1 MATAQS
7 QYNILIGKMI
17 RESSSE
23 RGMGN
28 RNGFKLKKLVGKKE
42 SRRRATFEEQA
53 HPHEWI
59 GAKRTAQLDDDKCD
73 HGLASSDSRSC
84 QDFAEAFVMGFVR
97 TYKNESTLQD
107 AFNAAVDATHDD
119 YADVWQDSVRIEKII
134 SYFLAR
140 GVRNILRGNIN
151 DAGIDATYACYFEE
165 EVVTRLNNSSAHQLS
180 SSSHSHHSQQS
191 YYSRSD
197 SGGTTN
203 SSSGS
208 HHSHRIAGLRH
219 ADEHILI
226 NFFRRRIP
234 CSCLDERYRQIRSK
248 VKRSA
253 MLYCTHC
260 YEPYYCSHECCLS
273 FDIHGKTED
282 SAVSSKGSAVIRRRR
297 ATL

>member
-1 MATAQS
+1 MSCAAQS
-7 QYNILIGKMI
+7 QYNILIVI
-17 RESSSE
+17 RESSV
-23 RGMGN
+23 RKTMMGN
-28 RNGFKLKKLVGKKE
+28 RNARGLKLKKLTGKKKE
-42 SRRRATFEEQA
+42 RRRATFEEQP
-53 HPHEWI
+53 HPHEWT
-59 GAKRTAQLDDDKCD
+59 KTTAQLDDKCD
-73 HGLASSDSRSC
+73 HGLASSDARSC
-84 QDFAEAFVMGFVR
+84 QDFAEAFVMGLVR

-107 AFNAAVDATHDD
+107 AFNAAVDATKGE
-119 YADVWQDSVRIEKII
+119 YVDVWQDSVRIEKII

-140 GVRNILRGNIN
+140 GTRNILTGNIN
-151 DAGIDATYACYFEE
+151 DARIDAMYACYFEE

-180 SSSHSHHSQQS
+180 SSSHSHHSHRS

-203 SSSGS
+203 SSGS
-208 HHSHRIAGLRH
+208 HHSRRIAELRH
-219 ADEHILI
+219 ADEHVLI

-273 FDIHGKTED
+273 FDIHGRAED
-282 SAVSSKGSAVIRRRR
+282 SAASSKGSAVTRRRR